1 MSTPRDLRVFK
12 PGFVPLAL
20 PPGVVTTPTKNMN
33 SSNWAEVNCMRWVE
47 GQLQPVGG
55 QQQYNYSF
63 ASRCKAIHGWYGLN
77 DIFYIAYLCETN
89 LYVDILGEL
98 LEISPT
104 PPIVPPSVP
113 TGGYGSGYYGVGNY
127 GQQQPPVSGSVLLD
141 EVPDA
146 FTLQNFGSILLAMTS
161 ADGRL
166 LQWDPSQGLPQSG
179 NVATEVV
186 ADEGRG
192 IVPTG
197 RCFVV
202 TPERFV
208 MIFGAYDPTNGG
220 GFRRFAWCD
229 QENYQAW
236 DYSNVTSQ
244 AGFLDIEPASPIV
257 AALNTRTGTLFW
269 TGRKAYISQFLG
281 IPYVYNSTE
290 LADNC
295 TPWSPQSMINTS
307 SMAVW
312 FSDQG
317 VFTYDGT
324 SILPVQCNVRGW
336 INDDIDPL
344 NVREQACAVH
354 VADYNEFWWFY
365 PQLGQF
371 YNTRAVIYSYKEGW
385 WSQAQMSRSAGVSSA
400 YTVQTIMAD
409 GTVAFQHE
417 LGNYYVNA
425 ALPWAE
431 TFDLNITPDQRL
443 ITVKQMIPD
452 IGTMEITDPTKIA
465 AAIGSLQYSLYY
477 RNSRSLGA
485 AEQQSPPRPVR
496 QDGFVDFRTTGRDIR
511 LLIEMSGPSVPLITL
526 GNHLVDAVPR
536 GDR

>member
-1 MSTPRDLRVFK
+1 MSTPRDFRIFK
-12 PGFVPLAL
+12 PGFVPLSL
-20 PPGVVTTPTKNMN
+20 PPGVVTTPTKNMA

-55 QQQYNYSF
+55 QQQYNYAF
-63 ASRCKAIHGWYGLN
+63 ASRCKAIHGWYGLDN
-77 DIFYIAYLCETN
+77 IFYIAYLCEAN
-89 LYVDILGEL
+89 LYVDKEGEL
-98 LEISPT
+98 TEISPT
-104 PPIVPPSVP
+104 GGIAPPGSPI
-113 TGGYGSGYYGVGNY
+113 GGYGSGYYGFGNY
-127 GQQQPPVSGSVLLD
+127 GQQQPPVSLSTLLN
-141 EVPDA
+141 EVPNA
-146 FTLQNFGSILLAMTS
+146 FTLQNFGGVLLAMTS
-161 ADGRL
+161 PDTRL
-166 LQWDPSQGLPQSG
+166 LQWDPSLGEPGPG
-179 NVATEVV
+179 NLATVVV

-197 RCFVV
+197 HCFQV

-208 MIFGAYDPTNGG
+208 MIFGAHDITNGG
-220 GFRRFAWCD
+220 GPRRFAWCD

-236 DYSNVTSQ
+236 DYTNVTSQ

-295 TPWSPQSMINTS
+295 TPWSPQSMVNTS
-307 SMAVW
+307 AMAVW

-317 VFTYDGT
+317 LFTYDGT

-336 INDDIDPL
+336 INDDIDEL
-344 NVREQACAVH
+344 NVREQSCAVH

-365 PQLGQF
+365 PQNGQP
-371 YNTRAVIYSYKEGW
+371 YNTRGVVYSYKEGW
-385 WSQAQMSRSAGVSSA
+385 WSQVRMTRSAGVSSA

-417 LGNYYVNA
+417 LGTHYVNA
-425 ALPWAE
+425 DLPWAE

-452 IGTMEITDPTKIA
+452 IGTMEIIDPTQIA

-477 RNSRSLGA
+477 RNSRSLGMP
-485 AEQQSPPRPVR
+485 EQQSPPRPVR

-511 LLIEMSGPSVPLITL
+511 LLIQMSGPSVPLITL

>member
-1 MSTPRDLRVFK
+1 MSTPRAFPIYK

-33 SSNWAEVNCMRWVE
+33 SSNWAEVNLMRWVE

-55 QQQYNYSF
+55 QQQYAYSF
-63 ASRCKAIHGWYGLN
+63 ASRCKAIHGWYGLDN
-77 DIFYIAYLCETN
+77 VIYIAYLCETN
-89 LYVDILGEL
+89 LYVDKQGEIG
-98 LEISPT
+98 EIT
-104 PPIVPPSVP
+104 PSGGIVPPSYP
-113 TGGYGSGYYGVGNY
+113 SGGYGSGYYGLGNY
-127 GQQQPPVSGSVLLD
+127 GQQQPPASMSTLLD
-141 EVPDA
+141 EVPNA

-161 ADGRL
+161 PDGRL
-166 LQWDPSQGLPQSG
+166 LQWDPSLGSPGPG
-179 NVATEVV
+179 NLATVV
-186 ADEGRG
+186 TADEGRG

-208 MIFGAYDPTNGG
+208 MMFGAYDPTNGG
-220 GFRRFAWCD
+220 GPRRFAWCD

-236 DYSNVTSQ
+236 DYENVTSQ

-269 TGRKAYISQFLG
+269 TGKKAYISQFLG

-307 SMAVW
+307 SMAMW

-324 SILPVQCNVRGW
+324 SILPVQCSVRGW
-336 INDDIDPL
+336 VNDDVDDI

-354 VADYNEFWWFY
+354 VADFNEFWWFF
-365 PQLGQF
+365 PQLGQPH
-371 YNTRAVIYSYKEGW
+371 NTRAVIYSYKEGW
-385 WSQAQMSRSAGVSSA
+385 WSQARMTRSAGVSSA
-400 YTVQTIMAD
+400 YTVRTIMAD

-417 LGNYYVNA
+417 LGTYYANA
-425 ALPWAE
+425 DLPWAE

-443 ITVKQMIPD
+443 ITVKQMVPD
-452 IGTMEITDPTKIA
+452 IGTMEITDPAQIA
-465 AAIGSLQYSLYY
+465 SAIGSLKYSLYY

-485 AEQQSPPRPVR
+485 PEQQSPPVPVR
-496 QDGFVDFRTTGRDIR
+496 QDGFVDFRTTGRDVR
-511 LLIEMSGPSVPLITL
+511 LLIEMSGPSVPLLTF